1 MRSSMGFII
10 ESFLVFQWVSDGIR
24 EPTLVH
30 GKVKFAYACAV
41 VHYSCAKD
49 ERSGEHRESL
59 ELLGFPI
66 PASLRVT
73 GFDKS
78 LTSVGIERRE
88 WRGRKDVILHAKLN
102 PFLHNVVELHSQF
115 DALSAL
121 GSLQRPKFLECD
133 SRLYQR
139 NNSEE
144 S

>member
-1 MRSSMGFII
+1 MVSGGVSQLGRVSSFVVGVSSSSGSFVFSDLRNAVSSQRRECIVCLEHARRNIFRLRINADQRSQPCDCLFTI
-10 ESFLVFQWVSDGIR
+10 
-24 EPTLVH
+24 
-30 GKVKFAYACAV
+30 
-41 VHYSCAKD
+41 D
-49 ERSGEHRESL
+49 E
-59 ELLGFPI
+59 
-66 PASLRVT
+66 
-73 GFDKS
+73 K
-78 LTSVGIERRE
+78 TSVGIERRE